1 LIIKESAKIKS
12 KMTLED
18 GKQIQNS
25 RSLESNVGDR
35 VQCNQCQNYTL
46 VLDVLTSEYVCSTC
60 GCVSN
65 EKIYNNELTNFEQG
79 EYKDK
84 SRIGMPESL
93 TVSHKGLSTL
103 IGLNDTDGRGKM
115 LGPVQKETIQRLRT
129 WNNRS
134 QLNDSISRNLDKA
147 LKYLNNFG
155 DKLYLSPPVMEN
167 AAYIYRKAAMRKLAK
182 GRSTVSLVAASIYAA
197 CREIS
202 IPKTISDIAYVC
214 NIPSKEIMSHYKLIL
229 KELSLKIP
237 VIQGIDYVTLI
248 SNRLKLTEKTKRE
261 ALRIFSLVQ
270 HSRISIGKNPRA
282 FAGAIIYIAS
292 QDCNE
297 FLRQVEV
304 CQVADISTVS
314 LRKRC
319 KEIKTILNNQQ

>member
-1 LIIKESAKIKS
+1 MALKIGKE
-12 KMTLED
+12 
-18 GKQIQNS
+18 IQDDES
-25 RSLESNVGDR
+25 VKSNVGNG

-46 VLDVLTSEYVCSTC
+46 VLDVLSSEYVCSSC
-60 GCVSN
+60 GCVSS
-65 EKIYNNELTNFEQG
+65 EKIYNNELSYFEKS

-115 LGPVQKETIQRLRT
+115 LDPGQKETIQRLRT

-155 DKLYLSPPVMEN
+155 DKLYLSPAVMEN
-167 AAYIYRKAAMRKLAK
+167 AAYIYRKAAIRKLAK

-197 CREIS
+197 CREIA

-214 NIPSKEIMSHYKLIL
+214 NLPTKEIMSHYKLIL

-248 SNRLKLTEKTKRE
+248 SNRLKLTERTKRE

-319 KEIKTILNNQQ
+319 KEIKTILDCQQVNNEIS

>member
-1 LIIKESAKIKS
+1 MALENIKHVRNNE
-12 KMTLED
+12 
-18 GKQIQNS
+18 
-25 RSLESNVGDR
+25 SLESNPANNL
-35 VQCNQCQNYTL
+35 QCTQCQNHTL
-46 VLDVLTSEYVCSTC
+46 VLDVLSSEYVCSTC

-65 EKIYNNELTNFEQG
+65 EKIYNNDLTYFDKG

-93 TVSHKGLSTL
+93 TISHKGLSTL

-115 LGPVQKETIQRLRT
+115 LDPVQKETIQRLRT

-155 DKLYLSPPVMEN
+155 DKLYLSPAVMEN

-202 IPKTISDIAYVC
+202 IPKTISDIANVC

-261 ALRIFSLVQ
+261 AIRIFSLVQ
-270 HSRISIGKNPRA
+270 YSRISIGKNPRA

-319 KEIKTILNNQQ
+319 KEIKAILDGQQ

>member
-1 LIIKESAKIKS
+1 MSLENIKHVRNN
-12 KMTLED
+12 
-18 GKQIQNS
+18 G
-25 RSLESNVGDR
+25 SLESNPANK
-35 VQCNQCQNYTL
+35 VQCAQCQNYTL
-46 VLDVLTSEYVCSTC
+46 VLDVLSSEYVCSTC

-65 EKIYNNELTNFEQG
+65 EKIYNNDLPYLEKG

-84 SRIGMPESL
+84 SRTGMPESL
-93 TVSHKGLSTL
+93 TISHKGLSTL

-115 LGPVQKETIQRLRT
+115 LDPVQKETIQRLRT

-155 DKLYLSPPVMEN
+155 DKLYLSPAVMEN

-202 IPKTISDIAYVC
+202 IPKTISDIANVC

-261 ALRIFSLVQ
+261 AIRIFSLVQ
-270 HSRISIGKNPRA
+270 HSRISVGKNPRA

-319 KEIKTILNNQQ
+319 KEIKTILDSQQ

>member
-1 LIIKESAKIKS
+1 MNLLKLRV

-18 GKQIQNS
+18 GRQIQDS

-46 VLDVLTSEYVCSTC
+46 VLDVLSSEYVCSTC

-65 EKIYNNELTNFEQG
+65 EKIYNNELTNFEKG

-115 LGPVQKETIQRLRT
+115 LDPIQKETIQRLRT

-167 AAYIYRKAAMRKLAK
+167 AAYIYRKAAIRKLAK

-319 KEIKTILNNQQ
+319 KEIKTILDNQQ

>member
-1 LIIKESAKIKS
+1 
-12 KMTLED
+12 MTLED
-18 GKQIQNS
+18 GKQIQDS
-25 RSLESNVGDR
+25 RSWESNVGDR

-65 EKIYNNELTNFEQG
+65 EKIYNNELTNFEKG

-248 SNRLKLTEKTKRE
+248 SNRLKLAEKTKRE

>member
-1 LIIKESAKIKS
+1 MSLENIKHVRNN
-12 KMTLED
+12 
-18 GKQIQNS
+18 G
-25 RSLESNVGDR
+25 SLESNPANK
-35 VQCNQCQNYTL
+35 VQCTQCQNYTL
-46 VLDVLTSEYVCSTC
+46 VLDVLSSEYVCSTC

-65 EKIYNNELTNFEQG
+65 EKIYNNDLPYLEKG

-84 SRIGMPESL
+84 SRTGLPESL
-93 TVSHKGLSTL
+93 TISHKGLSTL

-115 LGPVQKETIQRLRT
+115 LDPVQKETIQRLRT

-155 DKLYLSPPVMEN
+155 DKLYLSPAVMEN

-202 IPKTISDIAYVC
+202 IPKTISDIANVC

-261 ALRIFSLVQ
+261 AIRIFSLVQ

-282 FAGAIIYIAS
+282 FAGAIIYIAA

-319 KEIKTILNNQQ
+319 KEIKTILDSQQ

>member
-1 LIIKESAKIKS
+1 MAFNE
-12 KMTLED
+12 
-18 GKQIQNS
+18 GKQIQNKG
-25 RSLESNVGDR
+25 SLEQNAGNR
-35 VQCNQCQNYTL
+35 VQCKQCQNTTL
-46 VLDVLTSEYVCSTC
+46 VLDILSSEYVCSTC

-65 EKIYNNELTNFEQG
+65 EKIYNNELAYFEKG
-79 EYKDK
+79 EYNDK
-84 SRIGMPESL
+84 SRLGMPESL

-103 IGLNDTDGRGKM
+103 IGLNDTDVRGKV
-115 LGPVQKETIQRLRT
+115 LDPVQKETIQRLRT

-134 QLNDSISRNLDKA
+134 QLSDSISRNLDKA

-155 DKLYLSPPVMEN
+155 DKLYLSPAVMEN
-167 AAYIYRKAAMRKLAK
+167 AAYIYRKAAIRKLAK
-182 GRSTVSLVAASIYAA
+182 GRSTISLVAASIYAA

-229 KELSLKIP
+229 KELSLNIP

-319 KEIKTILNNQQ
+319 KEIKTILDNQL

>member
-1 LIIKESAKIKS
+1 
-12 KMTLED
+12 MTFNE
-18 GKQIQNS
+18 GKQIQNKG
-25 RSLESNVGDR
+25 SLEQNAGNR
-35 VQCNQCQNYTL
+35 VQCKQCQNTTL
-46 VLDVLTSEYVCSTC
+46 VLDVLSSEYVCSTC

-65 EKIYNNELTNFEQG
+65 EKIYNNELAYFEKG
-79 EYKDK
+79 EYNDK
-84 SRIGMPESL
+84 SRLGMPESL

-103 IGLNDTDGRGKM
+103 IGLNDTDVRGKV
-115 LGPVQKETIQRLRT
+115 LDPVQKETIQRLRT

-134 QLNDSISRNLDKA
+134 QLSDSISRNLDKA

-155 DKLYLSPPVMEN
+155 DKLYLSPAVMEN
-167 AAYIYRKAAMRKLAK
+167 AAYIYRKAAIRKLAK
-182 GRSTVSLVAASIYAA
+182 GRSTISLVAASIYAA

-229 KELSLKIP
+229 KELSLNIP

-319 KEIKTILNNQQ
+319 KEIKTILDNQLSNAD

>member
-1 LIIKESAKIKS
+1 MNLLKLGV

-18 GKQIQNS
+18 GRQIQDN

-35 VQCNQCQNYTL
+35 VQCNQCRNYTL
-46 VLDVLTSEYVCSTC
+46 VLDVLSSEYVCSTC

-65 EKIYNNELTNFEQG
+65 EKIYNNELTNFEKG

-115 LGPVQKETIQRLRT
+115 LDPVQKETIQRLRT

-167 AAYIYRKAAMRKLAK
+167 AAYIYRKAAIRKLAK

-319 KEIKTILNNQQ
+319 KEIKTILDNQQ

>member
-1 LIIKESAKIKS
+1 MALKSGKE
-12 KMTLED
+12 
-18 GKQIQNS
+18 IQDDES
-25 RSLESNVGDR
+25 EKSNVGNG

-46 VLDVLTSEYVCSTC
+46 VLDVLSSEYVCSSC
-60 GCVSN
+60 GCVSS
-65 EKIYNNELTNFEQG
+65 EKIYNNELSYFEKS

-115 LGPVQKETIQRLRT
+115 LDPGQKETIQRLRT

-155 DKLYLSPPVMEN
+155 DKLYLSPAVMEN
-167 AAYIYRKAAMRKLAK
+167 AAYIYRKAAIRKLAK

-197 CREIS
+197 CREIA

-214 NIPSKEIMSHYKLIL
+214 NLPTKEIMSHYKLIL

-248 SNRLKLTEKTKRE
+248 SNRLKLTERTKRE

-319 KEIKTILNNQQ
+319 KEIKTILEYQQVNNEIS

>member
-1 LIIKESAKIKS
+1 
-12 KMTLED
+12 MTLED

-25 RSLESNVGDR
+25 RSWESNVGDR

-65 EKIYNNELTNFEQG
+65 EKIYNNELTNFEKG

-248 SNRLKLTEKTKRE
+248 SNRLKITEKTKRE

>member
-1 LIIKESAKIKS
+1 
-12 KMTLED
+12 MTLED

-25 RSLESNVGDR
+25 RSWESNVGDR

-319 KEIKTILNNQQ
+319 KEIKTILDNQQ

>member
-1 LIIKESAKIKS
+1 
-12 KMTLED
+12 MTLED
-18 GKQIQNS
+18 GKQIQDS
-25 RSLESNVGDR
+25 RSWESNVGDR

-65 EKIYNNELTNFEQG
+65 EKIYNNELTNFEKG

-167 AAYIYRKAAMRKLAK
+167 AAYIYRKAAIRKLAK

-248 SNRLKLTEKTKRE
+248 SNRLKLAEKTKRE
-261 ALRIFSLVQ
+261 ALRIFSVVQ

-319 KEIKTILNNQQ
+319 KEIKTILDNQQ

>member
-1 LIIKESAKIKS
+1 
-12 KMTLED
+12 MTLED

-248 SNRLKLTEKTKRE
+248 SNRLKLTEKTKRQ

>member
-1 LIIKESAKIKS
+1 MA
-12 KMTLED
+12 LENS
-18 GKQIQNS
+18 KQIRNNDS
-25 RSLESNVGDR
+25 IESSTSNR
-35 VQCNQCQNYTL
+35 IQCKQCQSYSL
-46 VLDVLTSEYVCSTC
+46 VLDVLSSEYVCSTC

-65 EKIYNNELTNFEQG
+65 EKIYNNDLPYFEKG
-79 EYKDK
+79 EYNDK

-93 TVSHKGLSTL
+93 TMSHKGLSTL

-115 LGPVQKETIQRLRT
+115 LDPVQKETIQRLRT

-134 QLNDSISRNLDKA
+134 QLNDSLSRNLDKA

-155 DKLYLSPPVMEN
+155 DKLYLNPAVMEN
-167 AAYIYRKAAMRKLAK
+167 AAYIYRKAAILKLAK

-202 IPKTISDIAYVC
+202 VPKTISDIANVC

-248 SNRLKLTEKTKRE
+248 SNRLKLAEKTKRE
-261 ALRIFSLVQ
+261 ALRIYSLVQ

-304 CQVADISTVS
+304 CQIADISTVS

-319 KEIKTILNNQQ
+319 KEIKNILDSQQ

>member
-1 LIIKESAKIKS
+1 MSLENIKHVRNNE
-12 KMTLED
+12 
-18 GKQIQNS
+18 
-25 RSLESNVGDR
+25 SLESNPANK
-35 VQCNQCQNYTL
+35 VQCTQCQNSTL
-46 VLDVLTSEYVCSTC
+46 VLDVLSSEYVCSTC

-65 EKIYNNELTNFEQG
+65 EKIYNNDLPYFEKG

-84 SRIGMPESL
+84 SRTGMPESL

-115 LGPVQKETIQRLRT
+115 LDPVQKETIQRLRT

-155 DKLYLSPPVMEN
+155 DKLYLSPAVMEN

-202 IPKTISDIAYVC
+202 IPKTISDIANVC

-261 ALRIFSLVQ
+261 AIRIFSLVQ

-282 FAGAIIYIAS
+282 FAGAIIYIAA

-319 KEIKTILNNQQ
+319 KEIKTILDSQQ

>member
-1 LIIKESAKIKS
+1 MALKIGKE
-12 KMTLED
+12 
-18 GKQIQNS
+18 IQDDES
-25 RSLESNVGDR
+25 VKSNVGND

-46 VLDVLTSEYVCSTC
+46 VLDVLSSEYVCSSC
-60 GCVSN
+60 GCVSS
-65 EKIYNNELTNFEQG
+65 EKIYNNELSYFEKS

-115 LGPVQKETIQRLRT
+115 LDPGQKETIQRLRT

-155 DKLYLSPPVMEN
+155 DKLYLSPAVMEN
-167 AAYIYRKAAMRKLAK
+167 AAYIYRKAAIRKLAK

-197 CREIS
+197 CREIA

-214 NIPSKEIMSHYKLIL
+214 NLPTKEIMSHYKLIL

-248 SNRLKLTEKTKRE
+248 SNRLKLTERTKRE

-319 KEIKTILNNQQ
+319 KEIKTILDNQQVNNEIS

>member
-1 LIIKESAKIKS
+1 MALENIKHVRNNE
-12 KMTLED
+12 
-18 GKQIQNS
+18 
-25 RSLESNVGDR
+25 SLESNLANK
-35 VQCNQCQNYTL
+35 VQCTQCHNYTL
-46 VLDVLTSEYVCSTC
+46 VLDVLSSEYVCSTC

-65 EKIYNNELTNFEQG
+65 EKIYNNDLPYFEKG

-93 TVSHKGLSTL
+93 TISHKGLSTL

-115 LGPVQKETIQRLRT
+115 LDPVQKETIQRLRT

-155 DKLYLSPPVMEN
+155 DKLYLSPAVMEN

-202 IPKTISDIAYVC
+202 IPKTISDIANVC

-261 ALRIFSLVQ
+261 AIRIFSLVQ

-319 KEIKTILNNQQ
+319 KEIKTILESQQ

>member
-1 LIIKESAKIKS
+1 MSLENIKHVRNN
-12 KMTLED
+12 
-18 GKQIQNS
+18 G
-25 RSLESNVGDR
+25 SLESNPANK
-35 VQCNQCQNYTL
+35 VQCTQCQNYTL
-46 VLDVLTSEYVCSTC
+46 VLDVLSSEYVCSTC

-65 EKIYNNELTNFEQG
+65 EKIYNNDLPYLEKG

-84 SRIGMPESL
+84 SRTGMPESL
-93 TVSHKGLSTL
+93 TISHKGLSTL

-115 LGPVQKETIQRLRT
+115 LDPVQKETIQRLRT

-155 DKLYLSPPVMEN
+155 DKLYLSPAVMEN

-202 IPKTISDIAYVC
+202 IPKTISDIANVC

-261 ALRIFSLVQ
+261 AIRIFSLVQ
-270 HSRISIGKNPRA
+270 HSRISVGKNPRA

-319 KEIKTILNNQQ
+319 KEIKTILDSQQ

>member
-1 LIIKESAKIKS
+1 MNLLKLGV

-18 GKQIQNS
+18 GRQIQDS

-46 VLDVLTSEYVCSTC
+46 VLDVLSSEYVCSTC

-65 EKIYNNELTNFEQG
+65 EKIYNNELTNFEKG

-115 LGPVQKETIQRLRT
+115 LDPIQKETIQRLRT

-167 AAYIYRKAAMRKLAK
+167 AAYIYRKAAIRKLAK

-319 KEIKTILNNQQ
+319 KEIKTILDNQQ

>member
-1 LIIKESAKIKS
+1 
-12 KMTLED
+12 MTLED
-18 GKQIQNS
+18 GKQIQDS
-25 RSLESNVGDR
+25 RSWESNVGDR

-248 SNRLKLTEKTKRE
+248 SNRLKLAEKTKRE
-261 ALRIFSLVQ
+261 ALRIFSVVQ

-319 KEIKTILNNQQ
+319 KEIKTILDNQQ

>member
-1 LIIKESAKIKS
+1 MSLENIKHVRNN
-12 KMTLED
+12 
-18 GKQIQNS
+18 G
-25 RSLESNVGDR
+25 SLESNPANK
-35 VQCNQCQNYTL
+35 VQCTQCQNYTL
-46 VLDVLTSEYVCSTC
+46 VLDVLSSEYVCSTC

-65 EKIYNNELTNFEQG
+65 EKIYNNDLPYFEKG

-84 SRIGMPESL
+84 SRTGMPESL
-93 TVSHKGLSTL
+93 TISHKGLSTL

-115 LGPVQKETIQRLRT
+115 LDPVQKETIQRLRT

-155 DKLYLSPPVMEN
+155 DKLYLSPAVMEN

-202 IPKTISDIAYVC
+202 IPKTISDIANVC

-261 ALRIFSLVQ
+261 AIRIFSLVQ
-270 HSRISIGKNPRA
+270 HSRISVGKNPRA

-319 KEIKTILNNQQ
+319 KEIKTILDCQQ

>member
-1 LIIKESAKIKS
+1 MALENIKHVRNNE
-12 KMTLED
+12 
-18 GKQIQNS
+18 
-25 RSLESNVGDR
+25 SLESNPANK
-35 VQCNQCQNYTL
+35 VQCTQCQNYTL
-46 VLDVLTSEYVCSTC
+46 VLDVLSSEYVCSTC

-65 EKIYNNELTNFEQG
+65 EKIYNNDLPYFEKG

-93 TVSHKGLSTL
+93 TISHKGLSTL

-115 LGPVQKETIQRLRT
+115 LDPVQKETIQRLRT

-155 DKLYLSPPVMEN
+155 DKLYLSPAVMEN

-202 IPKTISDIAYVC
+202 IPKTISDIANVC

-261 ALRIFSLVQ
+261 AIRIFSHVQ
-270 HSRISIGKNPRA
+270 YSRISIGKNPRA

-292 QDCNE
+292 HDCNE

-319 KEIKTILNNQQ
+319 KEIKTILQSQQ

>member
-1 LIIKESAKIKS
+1 MSLENIKHVRNN
-12 KMTLED
+12 
-18 GKQIQNS
+18 G
-25 RSLESNVGDR
+25 SLESNPANK
-35 VQCNQCQNYTL
+35 VQCTQCQNYTL
-46 VLDVLTSEYVCSTC
+46 VLDVLSSEYVCSTC

-65 EKIYNNELTNFEQG
+65 EKIYNNDLPYFEKG

-84 SRIGMPESL
+84 SRTGMPESL
-93 TVSHKGLSTL
+93 TISHKGLSTL

-115 LGPVQKETIQRLRT
+115 LDPVQKETIQRLRT

-155 DKLYLSPPVMEN
+155 DKLYLSPAVMEN
-167 AAYIYRKAAMRKLAK
+167 AAYIYRKAAIRKLAK

-202 IPKTISDIAYVC
+202 IPKTISDIANVC

-261 ALRIFSLVQ
+261 AIRIFSLVQ
-270 HSRISIGKNPRA
+270 HSRISVGKNPRA

-319 KEIKTILNNQQ
+319 KEIKTILDSQQ

>member
-1 LIIKESAKIKS
+1 MALKIGKE
-12 KMTLED
+12 
-18 GKQIQNS
+18 IQDDES
-25 RSLESNVGDR
+25 VKSNVGNG

-46 VLDVLTSEYVCSTC
+46 VLDVLSSEYVCSSC
-60 GCVSN
+60 GCVSS
-65 EKIYNNELTNFEQG
+65 EKIYNNELSYFEKS

-84 SRIGMPESL
+84 SRMGMPESL

-115 LGPVQKETIQRLRT
+115 LDPGQKETIQRLRT

-155 DKLYLSPPVMEN
+155 DKLYLSPAVMEN
-167 AAYIYRKAAMRKLAK
+167 AAYIYRKAAIRKLAK

-197 CREIS
+197 CREIA

-214 NIPSKEIMSHYKLIL
+214 NLPTKEIMSHYKLIL

-248 SNRLKLTEKTKRE
+248 SNRLKLTERTKRE

-319 KEIKTILNNQQ
+319 KEIKTILDCQQVNNEIS

>member
-1 LIIKESAKIKS
+1 MSLENIKHVRNN
-12 KMTLED
+12 
-18 GKQIQNS
+18 G
-25 RSLESNVGDR
+25 SLESNPADR
-35 VQCNQCQNYTL
+35 VQCTQCQNYTL
-46 VLDVLTSEYVCSTC
+46 VLDVLSSEYVCSTC

-65 EKIYNNELTNFEQG
+65 EKIYNNDLPYFEKG

-115 LGPVQKETIQRLRT
+115 LDPVQKETIQRLRT

-155 DKLYLSPPVMEN
+155 DKLYLSPAVMEN

-202 IPKTISDIAYVC
+202 IPKTISDIANVC

-261 ALRIFSLVQ
+261 AIRIFSLVQ

-319 KEIKTILNNQQ
+319 KEIKTILEGKQ

>member
-1 LIIKESAKIKS
+1 
-12 KMTLED
+12 MTLED
-18 GKQIQNS
+18 GKQIQDS
-25 RSLESNVGDR
+25 RSWESNVGDR

-248 SNRLKLTEKTKRE
+248 SNRLKLTEKTKRQ

>member
-1 LIIKESAKIKS
+1 MSLENIKHVRNN
-12 KMTLED
+12 
-18 GKQIQNS
+18 G
-25 RSLESNVGDR
+25 SLESNPANK
-35 VQCNQCQNYTL
+35 VQCTQCQNYTL
-46 VLDVLTSEYVCSTC
+46 VLDVLSSEYVCSTC

-65 EKIYNNELTNFEQG
+65 EKIYNNDLPYFEKG

-84 SRIGMPESL
+84 SRTGMPESL

-115 LGPVQKETIQRLRT
+115 LDPVQKETIQRLRT

-155 DKLYLSPPVMEN
+155 DKLYLSPAVMEN

-202 IPKTISDIAYVC
+202 IPKTISDIANIC

-261 ALRIFSLVQ
+261 AIRIFSLVQ

-319 KEIKTILNNQQ
+319 KEIKTILDSQQ

>member
-1 LIIKESAKIKS
+1 MALENIKQVGNNES
-12 KMTLED
+12 L
-18 GKQIQNS
+18 Q
-25 RSLESNVGDR
+25 SNQSNK
-35 VQCNQCQNYTL
+35 VQCTQCQNYTL
-46 VLDVLTSEYVCSTC
+46 VLDVLSSEYVCSTC

-65 EKIYNNELTNFEQG
+65 EKIYNNDLPYLEKG

-93 TVSHKGLSTL
+93 TISHKGLSTL

-115 LGPVQKETIQRLRT
+115 LDPVQKETIQRLRT

-155 DKLYLSPPVMEN
+155 DKLYLSPAVMEN
-167 AAYIYRKAAMRKLAK
+167 AAYIYRKAAIRKLAK

-202 IPKTISDIAYVC
+202 IPKTISDIANVC

-248 SNRLKLTEKTKRE
+248 SNRLKLTEKTQRE
-261 ALRIFSLVQ
+261 AIRIFSLVQ

-282 FAGAIIYIAS
+282 FDGAIIYIAS

-319 KEIKTILNNQQ
+319 KEIKTILDSQQ

>member
-1 LIIKESAKIKS
+1 MALKIGKE
-12 KMTLED
+12 
-18 GKQIQNS
+18 IQDDES
-25 RSLESNVGDR
+25 VKSNVGND

-46 VLDVLTSEYVCSTC
+46 VLDVLSSEYVCSSC
-60 GCVSN
+60 GCVSS
-65 EKIYNNELTNFEQG
+65 EKIYNNELSYFEKS

-115 LGPVQKETIQRLRT
+115 LNPGQKETIQRLRT

-155 DKLYLSPPVMEN
+155 DKLYLSPAVMEN
-167 AAYIYRKAAMRKLAK
+167 AAYIYRKAAIRKLAK

-197 CREIS
+197 CREIA

-214 NIPSKEIMSHYKLIL
+214 NLPTKEIMSHYKLIL

-248 SNRLKLTEKTKRE
+248 SNRLKLTERTKRE

-319 KEIKTILNNQQ
+319 KEIKLAVKI

>member
-1 LIIKESAKIKS
+1 MNLLKLGV

-18 GKQIQNS
+18 GRQIQDS

-35 VQCNQCQNYTL
+35 VQCNQCRNYTL
-46 VLDVLTSEYVCSTC
+46 VLDVLSSEYVCSTC

-65 EKIYNNELTNFEQG
+65 EKIYNNELTNFEKG

-115 LGPVQKETIQRLRT
+115 LDPIQKETIQRLRT

-167 AAYIYRKAAMRKLAK
+167 AAYIYRKAAIRKLAK

-319 KEIKTILNNQQ
+319 KEIKTILDNQQ

>member
-1 LIIKESAKIKS
+1 MNMIKLRV

-46 VLDVLTSEYVCSTC
+46 VLDVLSSEYVCSTC

-65 EKIYNNELTNFEQG
+65 EKIYNNELTNFEKG

-115 LGPVQKETIQRLRT
+115 LDPVQKETIQRLRT

-319 KEIKTILNNQQ
+319 KEIKTILDNQQ

>member
-1 LIIKESAKIKS
+1 
-12 KMTLED
+12 MTFNE
-18 GKQIQNS
+18 GKQIQNKGALGQS
-25 RSLESNVGDR
+25 AGNRL
-35 VQCNQCQNYTL
+35 QCKQCQNTTL
-46 VLDVLTSEYVCSTC
+46 VLDVLSSEYVCSTC
-60 GCVSN
+60 GCVSS
-65 EKIYNNELTNFEQG
+65 EKIYNNELSYFEKG
-79 EYKDK
+79 EYNDK
-84 SRIGMPESL
+84 SRLGMPESL

-103 IGLNDTDGRGKM
+103 IGLNDTDVRGKV
-115 LGPVQKETIQRLRT
+115 LDPVQKETIQRLRT

-134 QLNDSISRNLDKA
+134 QLSDSISRNLDKA

-155 DKLYLSPPVMEN
+155 DKLYLSPAVMEN
-167 AAYIYRKAAMRKLAK
+167 AAYIYRKAAIRKLAK
-182 GRSTVSLVAASIYAA
+182 GRSTISLVAASIYAA

-229 KELSLKIP
+229 KELSLNIP

-248 SNRLKLTEKTKRE
+248 SNRLRLTEKTKRE

-319 KEIKTILNNQQ
+319 KEIKTILDNQL

>member
-1 LIIKESAKIKS
+1 MSLENIKHVRNN
-12 KMTLED
+12 
-18 GKQIQNS
+18 G
-25 RSLESNVGDR
+25 SLESNPANK
-35 VQCNQCQNYTL
+35 VQCTQCQNYTL
-46 VLDVLTSEYVCSTC
+46 VLDVLSSEYVCSTC

-65 EKIYNNELTNFEQG
+65 EKIYNNDLPYFEKG

-84 SRIGMPESL
+84 SRTGMPESL
-93 TVSHKGLSTL
+93 TISHKGLSTL

-115 LGPVQKETIQRLRT
+115 LDPVQKETIQRLRT

-155 DKLYLSPPVMEN
+155 DKLYLSPAIMEN

-202 IPKTISDIAYVC
+202 IPKTISDIANVC

-261 ALRIFSLVQ
+261 AIRIFSLVQ

-319 KEIKTILNNQQ
+319 KEIKTILDSQQ

>member
-1 LIIKESAKIKS
+1 MALKIGKE
-12 KMTLED
+12 
-18 GKQIQNS
+18 IQDDES
-25 RSLESNVGDR
+25 VKSNVGNG

-46 VLDVLTSEYVCSTC
+46 VLDVLSSEYVCSSC
-60 GCVSN
+60 GCVSS
-65 EKIYNNELTNFEQG
+65 EKIYNNELSYFEKS

-115 LGPVQKETIQRLRT
+115 LNPGQKETIQRLRT

-155 DKLYLSPPVMEN
+155 DKLYLSPAVMEN
-167 AAYIYRKAAMRKLAK
+167 AAYIYRKAAIRKLAK

-197 CREIS
+197 CREIA

-214 NIPSKEIMSHYKLIL
+214 NLPTKEIMSHYKLIL

-248 SNRLKLTEKTKRE
+248 SNRLKLTERTKRE

-319 KEIKTILNNQQ
+319 KEIKTILDNQHNNEIS

>member
-1 LIIKESAKIKS
+1 
-12 KMTLED
+12 MTLNE
-18 GKQIQNS
+18 GKQIQNKG
-25 RSLESNVGDR
+25 SLGQNAGNRLE
-35 VQCNQCQNYTL
+35 CKQCQNTTL
-46 VLDVLTSEYVCSTC
+46 VLDVLSSEYVCSTC
-60 GCVSN
+60 GCVSS
-65 EKIYNNELTNFEQG
+65 EKIYNNELAYFEKG
-79 EYKDK
+79 EYNDK
-84 SRIGMPESL
+84 SRLGMPESL

-103 IGLNDTDGRGKM
+103 IGLNDTDVRGKV
-115 LGPVQKETIQRLRT
+115 LDPVQKETIQRLRT

-134 QLNDSISRNLDKA
+134 QLSDSISRNLDKA

-155 DKLYLSPPVMEN
+155 DKLYLSPAVMEN
-167 AAYIYRKAAMRKLAK
+167 AAYIYRKAAIRKLAK
-182 GRSTVSLVAASIYAA
+182 GRSTISLVAASIYAA

-202 IPKTISDIAYVC
+202 IPKTISDIAFVC

-229 KELSLKIP
+229 KELSLNIP

-248 SNRLKLTEKTKRE
+248 SNRLRLTEKTKRE

-319 KEIKTILNNQQ
+319 KEIKTILDNQL

>member
-1 LIIKESAKIKS
+1 MS
-12 KMTLED
+12 LENS
-18 GKQIQNS
+18 KQIRNNDS
-25 RSLESNVGDR
+25 SDSSAINRI
-35 VQCNQCQNYTL
+35 QCNQCQNYTL
-46 VLDVLTSEYVCSTC
+46 VLDVLSSEYVCSTC

-65 EKIYNNELTNFEQG
+65 EKIYNSDLPYLEKG
-79 EYKDK
+79 EFKDK

-93 TVSHKGLSTL
+93 TVNHKGLSTL
-103 IGLNDTDGRGKM
+103 IGLNDMDGRGKM
-115 LGPVQKETIQRLRT
+115 LDPIQKETIQRLRT

-155 DKLYLSPPVMEN
+155 DKLYLSPAVMEN
-167 AAYIYRKAAMRKLAK
+167 AAYIYRKAAIRKLAK

-202 IPKTISDIAYVC
+202 IPKTISDIANVC

-261 ALRIFSLVQ
+261 ALRIYSLVQ

-292 QDCNE
+292 QDSNE

-304 CQVADISTVS
+304 CQIADISTVS

-319 KEIKTILNNQQ
+319 KEIKNILDSQ

>member
-1 LIIKESAKIKS
+1 MSLENIKHVRNN
-12 KMTLED
+12 
-18 GKQIQNS
+18 G
-25 RSLESNVGDR
+25 SLESNPANK
-35 VQCNQCQNYTL
+35 VQCTQCQNSTL
-46 VLDVLTSEYVCSTC
+46 VLDVLSSEYVCSTC

-65 EKIYNNELTNFEQG
+65 EKIYNNDLPYFEKG

-115 LGPVQKETIQRLRT
+115 LDPVQKETIQRLRT

-155 DKLYLSPPVMEN
+155 DKLYLSPAVMEN

-202 IPKTISDIAYVC
+202 IPKTISDIANVC

-261 ALRIFSLVQ
+261 AIRIFSLVQ

-319 KEIKTILNNQQ
+319 KEIKTILDSQQ